1 MIFKLPQSFLKLYPS
16 APTNHLLFIE
26 WFSQVGSNSDSNSS
40 FYKVKK
46 SKKIETNELDTDII
60 SLNLV
65 KQSIQLILVFPRNSS
80 DIIWISDIVL
90 DICNTFYINNWT
102 SIRTYQ
108 CIY

>member
-16 APTNHLLFIE
+16 ASTNHLLFIE
-26 WFSQVGSNSDSNSS
+26 WFLQVGSNSDSNSS

-60 SLNLV
+60 PLNLV
-65 KQSIQLILVFPRNSS
+65 KQSIQLIPVFPKNSS
-80 DIIWISDIVL
+80 DITWTSDTVL

>member
-46 SKKIETNELDTDII
+46 PKKIETNEPDTDVIL
-60 SLNLV
+60 LNLV
-65 KQSIQLILVFPRNSS
+65 KQSIQLIPVFSRNSS
-80 DIIWISDIVL
+80 DITWTSDTVLGVATSNGIISDEVFTHPY
-90 DICNTFYINNWT
+90 D
-102 SIRTYQ
+102 
-108 CIY
+108 

>member
-16 APTNHLLFIE
+16 ASTNHLLFIE

-46 SKKIETNELDTDII
+46 SKKIKTNELDTDII

-65 KQSIQLILVFPRNSS
+65 KQSIQLIPVFPRNSS
-80 DIIWISDIVL
+80 DIIWTSDTVL

>member
-1 MIFKLPQSFLKLYPS
+1 MIHIT
-16 APTNHLLFIE
+16 APINYLLFIE
-26 WFSQVGSNSDSNSS
+26 WFSQVCSNSNSNSS

-60 SLNLV
+60 PLNLV
-65 KQSIQLILVFPRNSS
+65 KQSIQLIPVFPRNSS
-80 DIIWISDIVL
+80 DITWTSDTVL